1 MNLRVNMPELI
12 IADKIYLI
20 GWPDK
25 ARVALAKALTLPNP
39 LYHILMR
46 KGNRRALYAVPKD
59 FTYYQKQGDIM
70 IVPRGCL
77 EPIRAYARDH
87 DIEYKEEF
95 RLTRL
100 SLDKSFKANHKFKWR
115 DYQRGVIEKVIPH
128 DLGVL
133 KLDTG
138 WGKSLLALKL
148 VEEKNLKTLIIV
160 PRSSILNQFVSEARN
175 FFDYQL
181 GIIKGDTWE
190 IKDITVASI
199 STLQKRDLK
208 DIKDQFGM
216 VIVDEIQNYIT
227 PARLKV
233 IQSFNPSVLYGMSA
247 TPDREDGQGKAIRF
261 IFGPQLVDEQVMRAK
276 PKVYCIPTNSGVALD
291 EYTDMVSEQVKDE
304 RRNTLIA
311 NIINNEIAT
320 KRRILVLTKRIEHYK
335 AILGLINPRAIV
347 FPISSEI
354 KESERMSLLHNL
366 REGHQ
371 KFDVLLGTTSLLST
385 GLNIPI
391 LDTLIIA
398 GDLKSKIL
406 TNQSSG
412 RILRVLSG
420 KKDPKIIDIYDNLN
434 KVFYRQHLSRKH
446 FYSSQGW
453 EIIK

>member
-1 MNLRVNMPELI
+1 MPELI
-12 IADKIYLI
+12 VADKIYLI
-20 GWPDK
+20 GWPDH

-39 LYHILMR
+39 LYHLLMR

-59 FTYYQKQGDIM
+59 FVYYEKQGDMM

-77 EPIRAYARDH
+77 EPIRTYALDH
-87 DIEYKEEF
+87 GIEYKEEV
-95 RLTRL
+95 RLSRL
-100 SLDKSFKANHKFKWR
+100 SLDKSFKSNHKFKWR
-115 DYQRGVIEKVIPH
+115 DYQEGVIEKVVPH

-138 WGKSLLALKL
+138 WGKSLLSLKIIEYKQL
-148 VEEKNLKTLIIV
+148 TTLIIV
-160 PRSSILNQFVSEARN
+160 PRSSILNQFVEEARN
-175 FFDYQL
+175 FFGYQL

-208 DIKDQFGM
+208 DIKDMFAM

-233 IQSFNPSVLYGMSA
+233 IQAFNPSVLYGMSA

-261 IFGPQLVDEQVMRAK
+261 IFGPQLVDEQVLRAK
-276 PKVYCIPTNSGVALD
+276 PKVYCVPTNSGIALD
-291 EYTDMVSEQVKDE
+291 EYTDMVSEQVKDS
-304 RRNTLIA
+304 RRNALVA

-335 AILGLINPRAIV
+335 AILELINPKAIV

-371 KFDVLLGTTSLLST
+371 KFDVLLGTFSLLGT
-385 GLNIPI
+385 GLNVPT
-391 LDTLIIA
+391 LDTLVIA

-406 TNQSSG
+406 SHQSAG
-412 RILRVLSG
+412 RVQRLFEG
-420 KKDPKIIDIYDNLN
+420 KQEAKIIDIYDNLN
-434 KVFYRQHLSRKH
+434 KVFYRQHLGRKH
-446 FYSSQGW
+446 FYASQGW